1 MKYMKWGAAFAV
13 VAVVSVFVVWKF
25 LKNDEDI
32 SQISRA
38 EIKLAGSLAIPVA
51 ASAAN
56 KDPDH
61 FITQDDVPF
70 PPVMDHRGLLV
81 DGQYFKPRPDVAS
94 YIEKEYPDIPT
105 RKAMLQFA
113 AAFEASIALGGTED
127 GAKKAAIAEY
137 DALNCVYGKIKE
149 IKKRDPL
156 VKELEA
162 RMLDSPEK
170 LMAYGNSLD
179 NSAGLFYTIKKES
192 SCAL

>member
-32 SQISRA
+32 SQMSKA
-38 EIKLAGSLAIPVA
+38 EIKPAGSLAIPVA

-127 GAKKAAIAEY
+127 GAKKAAISEL
-137 DALNCVYGKIKE
+137 DALECVLKKIPDLKE
-149 IKKRDPL
+149 NGRLI
-156 VKELEA
+156 KELEA
-162 RMLDSPEK
+162 RMLNSPEK
-170 LMAYGNSLD
+170 FMAYGRALD
-179 NSAGLFYTIKKES
+179 NSGGLVYRDRKES
-192 SCAL
+192 TCVL

>member
-1 MKYMKWGAAFAV
+1 MSK
-13 VAVVSVFVVWKF
+13 
-25 LKNDEDI
+25 
-32 SQISRA
+32 A
-38 EIKLAGSLAIPVA
+38 EIKPAGSQAIPVA

-127 GAKKAAIAEY
+127 GATKAAISEI
-137 DALNCVYGKIKE
+137 DALDCVVERISDV
-149 IKKRDPL
+149 KRRRAL

-162 RMLDSPEK
+162 RMLNSPER
-170 LMAYGNSLD
+170 MIAYGNMLD
-179 NSAGLFYTIKKES
+179 NSGGLVHMKRKES
-192 SCAL
+192 SCVS